1 MTAKLYWGALIE
13 GWDNSAVL
21 CVGGPNTP
29 NLIGGQ
35 VYAANEKIAI

>member
-1 MTAKLYWGALIE
+1 MTAKIYRGASIE

-29 NLIGGQ
+29 NLIRVQ
-35 VYAANEKIAI
+35 VYTANEKIPV